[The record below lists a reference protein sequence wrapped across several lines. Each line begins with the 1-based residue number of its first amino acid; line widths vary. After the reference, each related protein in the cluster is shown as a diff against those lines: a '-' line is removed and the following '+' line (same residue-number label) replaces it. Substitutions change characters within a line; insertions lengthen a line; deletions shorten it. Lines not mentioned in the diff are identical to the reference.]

1 MAELLVRL
9 LTLAAALLLFFATV
23 FGSTGPESRE
33 NLGASRIPAQF
44 SEEERVA
51 IKEALKVQG
60 AIQIPTVSFSHEKSN
75 TTALAEFGEYIRK
88 VFRSSLVQHEVVA
101 QYSHLFTVHGSDPS
115 LQPYMLMAHFDVV
128 PVSEEGWEVPPFSG
142 LERNGFIHG
151 RGALDN
157 KNSVMAILH
166 ALELLLIRNYSPKRS
181 FFIAL
186 GHDEEVSGTKG
197 ARNISALLQARGV
210 QLAFL
215 VDEGSFILEDFIP
228 NLSKPVAMI
237 SVTEKGALDL
247 MLQVNMTPGHSS
259 APPKETSIGILS
271 AAISRCSWSG
281 RFLTA
286 IVHPNQNG
294 EPCSSDGEYVAPM
307 NQGFVLEQTPL
318 PNMFGNGPLKK
329 TLELLANEVFLP
341 YQYSLEEPVAISS
354 HCEQADGEEAHNKCA
369 CQDYDSPH
377 HVQRGHQAV
386 NVIPPLAQATI
397 NFRIHPSQTV
407 HEVLELVKNIV
418 ADDRVQLR
426 VLRSFEPLPVSPSD
440 DQAMG
445 YQLLQQTI
453 RSVFPE
459 VNIIV
464 PGICIGNT
472 DTRHYVSITNGM
484 YRFNPVYLQPQ
495 DFRGIHGIN
504 EKISVQNYQNQVK
517 FIFEFIQNADT
528 YSQPAPHLHEL

>member
-1 MAELLVRL
+1 M
-9 LTLAAALLLFFATV
+9 
-23 FGSTGPESRE
+23 
-33 NLGASRIPAQF
+33 
-44 SEEERVA
+44 
-51 IKEALKVQG
+51 KEALKG
-60 AIQIPTVSFSHEKSN
+60 AIRIPTVSFSHEESN

-88 VFRSSLVQHEVVA
+88 AFPTVFHSNLIQHEVVGK
-101 QYSHLFTVHGSDPS
+101 YSHLLTVRGSDPS

-128 PVSEEGWEVPPFSG
+128 PASEEGWEVPPFSG

-157 KNSVMAILH
+157 KNSVMAILQ

-197 ARNISALLQARGV
+197 AQQISALLQTRGV

-228 NLSKPVAMI
+228 NLKKPFAMI

-271 AAISRCSWSG
+271 AAVSR
-281 RFLTA
+281 
-286 IVHPNQNG
+286 
-294 EPCSSDGEYVAPM
+294 
-307 NQGFVLEQTPL
+307 LEQTPM

-329 TLELLANEVFLP
+329 TLKLLANEFSFPTNIILGNLWLFRPIVSRVMERNPITNALVRTTTALTMFN
-341 YQYSLEEPVAISS
+341 AGI
-354 HCEQADGEEAHNKCA
+354 K
-369 CQDYDSPH
+369 
-377 HVQRGHQAV
+377 V
-386 NVIPPLAQATI
+386 NVIPPLAQATV

-407 HEVLELVKNIV
+407 HEVVERVQNIV
-418 ADDRVQLR
+418 ADDRVQLH

-453 RSVFPE
+453 QSVFPE
-459 VNIIV
+459 VKIIV

-472 DTRHYVSITNGM
+472 DTRHYVNLTNGL
-484 YRFNPVYLQPQ
+484 YRFNPVFLKPQ
-495 DFRGIHGIN
+495 DFSSVHGIN
-504 EKISVQNYQNQVK
+504 EKISVESYQNQVK
-517 FIFEFIQNADT
+517 FIFELIQNADT
-528 YSQPAPHLHEL
+528 YSKPVPHQHEL